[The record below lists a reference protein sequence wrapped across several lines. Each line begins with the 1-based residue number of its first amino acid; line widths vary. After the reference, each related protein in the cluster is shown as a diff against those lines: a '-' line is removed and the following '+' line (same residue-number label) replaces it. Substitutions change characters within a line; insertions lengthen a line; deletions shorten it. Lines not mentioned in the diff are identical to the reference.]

1 MKRIL
6 FCISVFLIFFSAGK
20 DLPAAEEKSER
31 NFWRYDF
38 RSARKYAKEEGK
50 LLLLFFTISDSP
62 APMNKQMILLYR
74 TNRFFLEKSAED
86 YVLLHI
92 DLPNDPEKLTAGRK
106 RQNSLLRNRFSVTA
120 FPAFVLADPGN
131 PWGTLLY
138 KRQGRIA
145 PGDLLDI
152 LNKRFAAR
160 IKKMRQKRENEPS
173 GNGKNGSEKGKIK

>member
-20 DLPAAEEKSER
+20 DLSAAEGKSER

-62 APMNKQMILLYR
+62 VPMNKQMILLYR

-106 RQNSLLRNRFSVTA
+106 RQNSLLRNRFSVKHNLTIRLIRNNKNLMPVQILL
-120 FPAFVLADPGN
+120 FFQQRRQLLAQ
-131 PWGTLLY
+131 T
-138 KRQGRIA
+138 
-145 PGDLLDI
+145 
-152 LNKRFAAR
+152 
-160 IKKMRQKRENEPS
+160 
-173 GNGKNGSEKGKIK
+173 